1 MDRKTLTGDLAS
13 IVSARREVRAMVAG
27 YGAAGADVAE
37 LLTDE
42 LLANAVL
49 HGGGRFV
56 LRAELDEDLLRV
68 AVSDEKPGAPLTVL
82 PAGHAL
88 ETGRGLTIVD
98 AMASRWGVDRSR
110 REKRVWFE
118 LEMSQSPPA

>member
-1 MDRKTLTGDLAS
+1 MDKKLLTGDLAS
-13 IVSARREVRAMVAG
+13 IVSARREVRSMVAG

-42 LLANAVL
+42 LLVNAVT
-49 HGGGRFV
+49 HGGGHFV
-56 LRAELDEDLLRV
+56 LNAQLDDDLLRV
-68 AVSDEKPGAPLTVL
+68 DVSDDQPGASLTVL

-88 ETGRGLTIVD
+88 ESGRGLTIVD

-110 REKRVWFE
+110 RQKRVWFE
-118 LEMSQSPPA
+118 LEMRHAPLA

>member
-1 MDRKTLTGDLAS
+1 MDKKTLTGDLAS
-13 IVSARREVRAMVAG
+13 IVSARREVRSMVMR
-27 YGAAGADVAE
+27 YGATGADVAE

-42 LLANAVL
+42 LLANAVI

-56 LRAELDEDLLRV
+56 LRAELDHDLLRV
-68 AVSDEKPGAPLTVL
+68 AVSDDQPGASLTVL

-88 ETGRGLTIVD
+88 EGGRGLTIVD
-98 AMASRWGVDRSR
+98 AMASRWGVDRGR

-118 LEMSQSPPA
+118 LEMSQVPPA